1 MPHTSSQTSWQSFLN
16 DVKALLQQ
24 EGKTSLKIFIS
35 YAWEE
40 TDEATQQLQKRLT
53 RLRDDLTTLGCEV
66 FLDISEMTGHIQET
80 MLTRLKAANI
90 VLPIYT
96 QRYATR
102 IAESQ
107 TNVAIEYQATLEK
120 FQADPNS
127 VLPLQFN

>member
-66 FLDISEMTGHIQET
+66 FLDIPEITGHMQET
-80 MLTRLKAANI
+80 MLIKLKAADI
-90 VLPIYT
+90 ILPICT
-96 QRYATR
+96 QRYATHV
-102 IAESQ
+102 EDSQ
-107 TNVAIEYQATLEK
+107 TNVAIE
-120 FQADPNS
+120 
-127 VLPLQFN
+127 